1 MVEEIVAKVEE
12 LLSPYVGKPTELIQA
27 LHRVQEGLGY
37 VPKEALSRIAELMA
51 VPPSRVNEVV
61 SFYHLFRTSPPGKH
75 SIKVCLGTACHVRGA
90 ERVLRA
96 IQEETGARLG
106 DTSPDGLFDIQPV
119 RCLGAC
125 GLAPV
130 IMVDG
135 EVHGKLDPN
144 RVRRLISRYREGT

>member
-96 IQEETGARLG
+96 IQEETGTRLG

-135 EVHGKLDPN
+135 EVHGKLDSN
-144 RVRRLISRYREGT
+144 RVRRLIARYREGT

>member
-1 MVEEIVAKVEE
+1 MRRGIAAEVAE
-12 LLSPYVGKPTELIQA
+12 LIEPYAGRPTDLIQA
-27 LHRVQEGLGY
+27 LHRVQEELGY
-37 VPKEALSRIAELMA
+37 IPPESLGTIADLMR
-51 VPPSRVNEVV
+51 VPPSRVNEVI
-61 SFYHLFRTSPPGKH
+61 SFYHLFRTSPPGRH

-96 IQEETGARLG
+96 IMEETGAPLG
-106 DTSPDGLFDIQPV
+106 GTSPDGAFDLQAV

-130 IMVDG
+130 IMVDD

-144 RVRRLISRYREGT
+144 RVRKLIARYREGR

>member
-1 MVEEIVAKVEE
+1 VAEEIVAKVEE

-106 DTSPDGLFDIQPV
+106 GTSPDGLFDIQPV

-130 IMVDG
+130 IMIDG

-144 RVRRLISRYREGT
+144 RVRRLISRYREGS

>member
-96 IQEETGARLG
+96 VQEETGARLG